1 MANRY
6 WMITNRN
13 VLSQRRG
20 LGNSESRLSYW
31 VSSAPGRVDRMSV
44 WENRRFAR
52 FRHELRDAAE
62 AFPCI
67 EDPADHEGEKHITL
81 FVHGY
86 NTDWVEAARRYQE
99 ICASLFSG
107 ANSMGHCVLFT
118 WPSDG
123 MKAGYVPDRVDAR
136 RSADDLAEV
145 LVHLY
150 DYMRDRQERSMSSGQ
165 PECRAKL
172 SIIAHSMGSYLV
184 QKALHHVWTRRNRPL
199 LVSLV
204 NQLLMV
210 AADVDNDLFSGGEK
224 IDGSDGDSI
233 ANLTYRVTALYS
245 GMDSTLG
252 LSAGLKHFGKRRLGR
267 SGLADPHDVPDNVW
281 DIDCSQF
288 FGNRRKVHSA
298 YFELRS
304 TQRLMRQILTGAD
317 RRVAAG
323 KLGLERTSL
332 GLVS

>member
-1 MANRY
+1 
-6 WMITNRN
+6 MIINRN
-13 VLSQRRG
+13 VLSQKRG

-31 VSSAPGRVDRMSV
+31 VSNSRGRVDRMSV

-52 FRHELRDAAE
+52 FRHELRAAAE

-107 ANSMGHCVLFT
+107 ANSMG
-118 WPSDG
+118 
-123 MKAGYVPDRVDAR
+123 
-136 RSADDLAEV
+136 
-145 LVHLY
+145 
-150 DYMRDRQERSMSSGQ
+150 
-165 PECRAKL
+165 
-172 SIIAHSMGSYLV
+172 SYLV

-224 IDGSDGDSI
+224 INGSDGNGI

-267 SGLADPHDVPDNVW
+267 SGLADPNDVPDNVW

-304 TQRLMRQILTGAD
+304 TQRLVRQILTGAD
-317 RRVAAG
+317 RTGGCWETRA
-323 KLGLERTSL
+323 
-332 GLVS
+332 